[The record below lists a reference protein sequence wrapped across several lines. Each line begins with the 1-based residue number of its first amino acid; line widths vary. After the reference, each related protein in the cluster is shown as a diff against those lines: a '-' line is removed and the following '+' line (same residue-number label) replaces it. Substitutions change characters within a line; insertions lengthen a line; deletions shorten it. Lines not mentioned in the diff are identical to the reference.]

1 MMNKIKK
8 VVFSFLFGMLIS
20 SLSAISQEQKLTL
33 DQAIEI
39 ARKQSYDAFL
49 LKNTYLV
56 KVLNY
61 ESYKKMLF
69 PRVKL
74 SLTPAN
80 YDRSI
85 SELWDSEERLYK
97 PTEVQWL
104 TSVGSVS
111 INQPVGF
118 TGGNLYVSSSLRRS
132 MTYYENDDNVEN
144 YISNPIIFSYSQDFN
159 AVNNYRWKSK
169 LEPLEF
175 ENAKK
180 QFMEDTESITIKTI
194 QLYYNLLDAEL
205 NLEIAR
211 LNKNNADTLY
221 LFGQRKLKIGAI
233 TRAEYLRL
241 ELNKVNA
248 NINLES
254 QQLTCQNALSE
265 LNNFLE
271 LPEETKLVCSYS
283 QAIPQVYISSAM
295 AIEKA
300 YENNPDMIALEQ
312 KIIESEKSIRS
323 ANANRMSASFSVTLG
338 LNQNQETLSEAYH
351 DLRDRQGVSFTLS
364 LPIIDWGENKR
375 VIQQAKLKHKQVEE
389 SNRKQK
395 DHLRIEV
402 LKKVQEFNIQGK
414 QVEASCLADSISKVA
429 YDAVQKQFILGQ
441 TNIVDLNTSY
451 SDMQSAQNKFMNTL
465 RNFWIQLY
473 SLRKICLYDFEKE
486 QDLSF
491 EEESIIIE

>member
-1 MMNKIKK
+1 
-8 VVFSFLFGMLIS
+8 MLIAS
-20 SLSAISQEQKLTL
+20 PGIYSQKQQLTL
-33 DQAIEI
+33 DKAIEL

-49 LKNTYLV
+49 SKNTYLV

-69 PRVKL
+69 PSLNL

-85 SELWDSEERLYK
+85 SELWDSDEGLYK
-97 PTEVQWL
+97 PYEVQWL
-104 TSVGSVS
+104 SSVGSVS
-111 INQPVGF
+111 VNQPVGF
-118 TGGNLYVSSSLRRS
+118 TGGNLHLSSSLRRS
-132 MTYYENDDNVEN
+132 MTYYENANDVEN
-144 YISNPIIFSYSQDFN
+144 YISNPITISYSQDFN
-159 AVNNYRWKSK
+159 AVNTYKWKSK

-175 ENAKK
+175 EKAKK
-180 QFMEDTESITIKTI
+180 QFIEDMEATTIRTI

-205 NLEIAR
+205 NLEIAQ
-211 LNKNNADTLY
+211 LGKNTADTLY

-248 NINLES
+248 NINVES
-254 QQLTCQNALSE
+254 QRLNFQDAVVE

-271 LPEETKLVCSYS
+271 LPEETKLVCSFT
-283 QAIPQVYISSAM
+283 QEIPQVYISSAM

-300 YENNPDMIALEQ
+300 YENNSDMLTLRQ
-312 KIIESEKSIRS
+312 KIIESERNIKS
-323 ANANRMSASFSVTLG
+323 ANSNRLTASFNATLG
-338 LNQNQETLSEAYH
+338 LNQNQETLSDAYR

-364 LPIIDWGENKR
+364 LPIIDWGENR
-375 VIQQAKLKHKQVEE
+375 RNIQQAKLNQKQIEE

-395 DHLRIEV
+395 ENLRIDV
-402 LKKVQEFNIQGK
+402 IKMVQEFNIQGK
-414 QVEASCLADSISKVA
+414 QVEASALADSISRVA

-441 TNIVDLNTSY
+441 ANIVDLNSSY

-473 SLRKICLYDFEKE
+473 SLRKICLYDFENQE
-486 QDLSF
+486 DLSF
-491 EEESIIIE
+491 DEESVIIE